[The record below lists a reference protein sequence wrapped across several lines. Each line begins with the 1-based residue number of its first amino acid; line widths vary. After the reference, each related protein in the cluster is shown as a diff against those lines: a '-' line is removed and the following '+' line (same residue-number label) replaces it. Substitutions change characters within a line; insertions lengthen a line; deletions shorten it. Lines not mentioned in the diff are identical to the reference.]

1 MSGCKRRSGDPTALA
16 AIKQT
21 ASQAAKLTFGL
32 LLMGV
37 AAVAFN
43 GGAAVAQGGGQDRDI
58 NIESRIDRYVPHIE
72 PGITIPPR
80 IAPKPAVPDKPKEKP
95 DRAGKPAARDKN

>member
-37 AAVAFN
+37 AVVAFN
-43 GGAAVAQGGGQDRDI
+43 GGAAVAQDRDI